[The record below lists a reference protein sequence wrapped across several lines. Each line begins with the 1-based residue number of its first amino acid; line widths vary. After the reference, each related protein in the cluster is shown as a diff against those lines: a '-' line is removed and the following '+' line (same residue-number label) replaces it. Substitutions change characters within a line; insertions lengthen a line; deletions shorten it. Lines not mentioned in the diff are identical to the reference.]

1 MEYKLVRLS
10 NGEEVIGQVTET
22 EDTITIKDGHAL
34 FAPEPGKIGFIP
46 FMPYTLAKDGVE
58 ISKSFV
64 MFVVEP
70 LESLVDQIKGKD
82 ARIVTPKKDIIV
94 WAKTG

>member
-10 NGEEVIGQVTET
+10 NGEEVIGQVTENKGRGL

-64 MFVVEP
+64 MFIVEP

-94 WAKTG
+94 

>member
-22 EDTITIKDGHAL
+22 ENQITIKDGHAL

-46 FMPYTLAKDGVE
+46 FMPYTKAKEGVTVD
-58 ISKSFV
+58 KQFV
-64 MFVVEP
+64 MFVVDP
-70 LESLVDQIKGKD
+70 LDSLVDQIKGKD
-82 ARIVTPKKDIIV
+82 TRIMTPKKDIIV
-94 WAKTG
+94 

>member
-22 EDTITIKDGHAL
+22 ENQITIKDGHAL

-46 FMPYTLAKDGVE
+46 FMPYTKAKDGVTVD
-58 ISKSFV
+58 KQFV
-64 MFVVEP
+64 MFVVDP
-70 LESLVDQIKGKD
+70 LDSLVDQIKGKD
-82 ARIVTPKKDIIV
+82 TRIMTPKKDIIV
-94 WAKTG
+94 

>member
-22 EDTITIKDGHAL
+22 ENQITIKNGHAL

-46 FMPYTLAKDGVE
+46 FMPYTKAKDGVTVD
-58 ISKSFV
+58 KQFV
-64 MFVVEP
+64 MFVVDP
-70 LESLVDQIKGKD
+70 LDSLVDQIKGKG
-82 ARIVTPKKDIIV
+82 ARIMTPKKDIIV
-94 WAKTG
+94 

>member
-22 EDTITIKDGHAL
+22 NNQITIKDGHAL

-46 FMPYTLAKDGVE
+46 FMPYTKAKDGVS
-58 ISKSFV
+58 IDRQFV
-64 MFVVEP
+64 MFIVEP
-70 LESLVDQIKGKD
+70 LESLVDQVKGVNT
-82 ARIVTPKKDIIV
+82 RIMTPKKDIIV
-94 WAKTG
+94 

>member
-22 EDTITIKDGHAL
+22 ENQITIKDGHAL

-46 FMPYTLAKDGVE
+46 FMPYTKAKEGVTVD
-58 ISKSFV
+58 KQFV
-64 MFVVEP
+64 MFVVDP
-70 LESLVDQIKGKD
+70 LDSLVDQIKGKG
-82 ARIVTPKKDIIV
+82 ARIMTPKKDIIV
-94 WAKTG
+94 

>member
-22 EDTITIKDGHAL
+22 ENQITIKDGHAL

-46 FMPYTLAKDGVE
+46 FMPYTKAKDGVTVD
-58 ISKSFV
+58 KQFV
-64 MFVVEP
+64 MFVVDP
-70 LESLVDQIKGKD
+70 LDSLVDQIKGKGS
-82 ARIVTPKKDIIV
+82 RIMTPKKDIIV
-94 WAKTG
+94 

>member
-22 EDTITIKDGHAL
+22 ENQITIKDGHAL

-46 FMPYTLAKDGVE
+46 FMPYTKAKEGVTVD
-58 ISKSFV
+58 KQFV
-64 MFVVEP
+64 MFVVDP
-70 LESLVDQIKGKD
+70 LDSLVDQIKGKGS
-82 ARIVTPKKDIIV
+82 RIMTPKKDIIV
-94 WAKTG
+94 

>member
-22 EDTITIKDGHAL
+22 ENQITIKDGHAL

-46 FMPYTLAKDGVE
+46 FMPYTKAKDGVTVD
-58 ISKSFV
+58 KQFV
-64 MFVVEP
+64 MFVVDP
-70 LESLVDQIKGKD
+70 LDSLVDQIKGKG
-82 ARIVTPKKDIIV
+82 ARIMTPKKDIIV
-94 WAKTG
+94 